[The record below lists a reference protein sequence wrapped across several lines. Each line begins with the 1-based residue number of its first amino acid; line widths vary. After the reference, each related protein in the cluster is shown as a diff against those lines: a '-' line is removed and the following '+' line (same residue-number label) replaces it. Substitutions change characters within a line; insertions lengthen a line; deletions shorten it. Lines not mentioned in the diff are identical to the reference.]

1 MSKHFRTGREGRAR
15 PQLDTLK
22 AIIVI
27 RDKANQGGD
36 TGAYISAGNGKTLPG
51 SAISSGSECYKG

>member
-1 MSKHFRTGREGRAR
+1 MSKHFHAEREGLAG
-15 PQLDTLK
+15 PQLATLK

-36 TGAYISAGNGKTLPG
+36 TGAYIPAGNGTTLPG
-51 SAISSGSECYKG
+51 SAIFLGLVML